1 MPIVYIGLGSN
12 LGDRNKNLESA
23 RRLLA
28 SPGTIR
34 ILAQSSVIET
44 EPVDVHDQPR
54 FLNQVIKIETYLA
67 PHDLL
72 KALKQAEAELGR
84 EKTYPKGPRI
94 IDLDILLYGNIIMK
108 TEDLT
113 IPHPGIKNRR
123 FVMQHLAELEPELKD
138 PITGTKY
145 ADLMR
150 A

>member
-12 LGDRNKNLESA
+12 LGDRNRNLESA
-23 RRLLA
+23 RRHLA
-28 SPGTIR
+28 TPGTIR
-34 ILAQSSVIET
+34 ILAQSSVMET
-44 EPVDVHDQPR
+44 EPVDVPDQPR
-54 FLNQVIKIETYLA
+54 FLNQVIKIETCLA

-72 KALKQAEAELGR
+72 KALKQAEADLGR

-108 TEDLT
+108 TEELT
-113 IPHPGIKNRR
+113 IPHPEIKNRD
-123 FVMQHLAELEPELKD
+123 FVIRHLAELDPEVKD

-150 A
+150 V